1 MKKLTVSIG
10 NLGSATAGDYVDFNI
25 WQGKRL
31 LLSDKIAGR
40 HTGTFYREYDA
51 DYIQGEPLRIESNAP
66 AGCSVGVN
74 VASSDDAV
82 SDTKPSAVFNGVLS
96 IKDNQ
101 IFMCE
106 TFIDTVWLNGV
117 TPNCTFVAHSI
128 TPDSDTVTAYVDVK
142 DSMLPL
148 MSLFSLQVTM
158 ERNDELSLGQYES
171 AAIRQAKALIIAIA
185 KEAAL

>member
-10 NLGSATAGDYVDFNI
+10 SLGSAAAGDYVSFNI

-31 LLSDKIAGR
+31 LVSDKIAGK
-40 HTGTFYREYDA
+40 HSGTFHREYDV
-51 DYIQGEPLRIESNAP
+51 DYTQGEPLRIESNTP

-74 VASSDDAV
+74 VTPSDDVVA
-82 SDTKPSAVFNGVLS
+82 DTDASAVFNGVLR

-101 IFMCE
+101 IFIRE
-106 TFIDTVWLNGV
+106 TFIDTAWLNGV
-117 TPNCTFVAHSI
+117 TPNFTFVAHSI

-148 MSLFSLQVTM
+148 MSIFSLQVTM